1 MAEAAEK
8 NRQPICI
15 SQNSLV
21 WQDDSVFKLYYYC
34 MNCACRQK
42 AEICGKQLM
51 PGQLLFSYRKTALE
65 LGWSRDKL
73 TRKMTAL
80 VQMGYV
86 QIQTA
91 RDGSIVTVSNWL
103 ENQTAGGMKIRL
115 LCPENQYADGTEIS
129 TPCAENKSTCGTKE
143 RAENG
148 ANAHFSAFAHRRR
161 LENQHTQQQYN
172 NSNTIDTLSHY
183 PDEFEKLW
191 FAYPANRRNDW
202 DEAFRIYQQAL
213 RHGATLEIIMTALE
227 AAKSSIAW
235 TKDGGQYIPG
245 ISKWLQ
251 REPWREANLQKAQK
265 ENQEQWNSQ

>member
-1 MAEAAEK
+1 MSQGSYVWIAGKKVYLNPELQKEWDKLINKERYRARQEK
-8 NRQPICI
+8 
-15 SQNSLV
+15 
-21 WQDDSVFKLYYYC
+21 
-34 MNCACRQK
+34 
-42 AEICGKQLM
+42 ICGQADYRRCNGDCFVCPWRKE
-51 PGQLLFSYRKTALE
+51 GIVVSYETQHFAQGFGNDNAAR
-65 LGWSRDKL
+65 
-73 TRKMTAL
+73 
-80 VQMGYV
+80 GYGV
-86 QIQTA
+86 VIC
-91 RDGSIVTVSNWL
+91 GSTLDETYIAEERYN
-103 ENQTAGGMKIRL
+103 MKIRL

-129 TPCAENKSTCGTKE
+129 TPCAENKSICGTKE

-183 PDEFEKLW
+183 SDEFEKLW

-202 DEAFRIYQQAL
+202 DEAIRVYQQAL